1 MTDLAVVFPEPVVG
15 LVDGRRVVIHPVRLG
30 HLEAFGRSVA
40 PLLKLIGSYRDP
52 LALATFAEQHA
63 NDLRQALRLTTS
75 LSRWR
80 IWRLP
85 AASAMQL
92 FTLVVKVNASF
103 FDVALVEV
111 AKALAGAQS
120 SNSS

>member
-1 MTDLAVVFPEPVVG
+1 MADLSVIFPEPMAG

-30 HLEAFGRSVA
+30 DLEAFGKSVT
-40 PLLKLIGSYRDP
+40 PLLKLIGSRDP
-52 LALATFAEQHA
+52 AALAEFAELHA
-63 NDLRQALRLTTS
+63 KDLRRALRLTTS

-85 AASAMQL
+85 AASSLQL

-103 FDVALVEV
+103 FDAALVEV

-120 SNSS
+120 SSGS